1 MATVRTQTPVPKTKQ
16 KKIRK
21 NKQFRQTD
29 KMVFQ
34 LIECLAAFK
43 SKMEYQ
49 DKDFD
54 ADKPVQYK
62 EMAKLYDDVFGP
74 VCLPYRD

>member
-1 MATVRTQTPVPKTKQ
+1 
-16 KKIRK
+16 
-21 NKQFRQTD
+21 
-29 KMVFQ
+29 MVFQ

>member
-1 MATVRTQTPVPKTKQ
+1 
-16 KKIRK
+16 
-21 NKQFRQTD
+21 
-29 KMVFQ
+29 MVFQ

-62 EMAKLYDDVFGP
+62 EMAKFYDDVFGP